1 MFGMGTLGF
10 IVGFAIGYRLMT
22 DWIRR
27 IIQNGTGNRAD
38 K

>member
-1 MFGMGTLGF
+1 MFGMDTLGF
-10 IVGFAIGYRLMT
+10 IIGFAIGYRLMT

-27 IIQNGTGNRAD
+27 IQNGAGNRAD

>member
-1 MFGMGTLGF
+1 MFGTDTLGF
-10 IVGFAIGYRLMT
+10 IIGFAIGYRLMT

-27 IIQNGTGNRAD
+27 IQHGKSDRAD

>member
-1 MFGMGTLGF
+1 MFGMDTLGF
-10 IVGFAIGYRLMT
+10 IIGFVIGYRLMT

-27 IIQNGTGNRAD
+27 IQNGAGNRAD